1 MSQIIES
8 GEQWQIA
15 GAMTVDMVEALLI
28 ESESLQN
35 KDSQQIDLSSVTDVD
50 TATISLMLEWIRRA
64 KARGGKVI
72 FVNLPES
79 LLSLVNLYEVSTL
92 IQHIKR

>member
-1 MSQIIES
+1 MSQIVES
-8 GEQWQIA
+8 SQEWQVT
-15 GAMTVDMVEALLI
+15 GAMTMSKVEALLI

-35 KDSQQIDLSSVTDVD
+35 NDSQLIDLSSVTEVD

-64 KARGGKVI
+64 KARNAAVV

-92 IQHIKR
+92 IKHIKH